1 MISEI
6 RVRLCF
12 PLLAAAALLTLVGF
26 QEVHSWSDCLS
37 VSFRVK
43 HCCKTKNPTR
53 PVWSKVFLAV
63 CTVPPSVHF
72 RMGNA
77 LNTPIEC
84 NGVYCAKSV
93 LIKKYIEIN
102 SVVILSPK
110 SFCLSLFDQ

>member
-12 PLLAAAALLTLVGF
+12 PLLAAAAPLTLVGF
-26 QEVHSWSDCLS
+26 QEVHSWSDRLS
-37 VSFRVK
+37 VSFLVK
-43 HCCKTKNPTR
+43 YCCKTKKYQHAC
-53 PVWSKVFLAV
+53 VIQGFWAV

-72 RMGNA
+72 WMANA
-77 LNTPIEC
+77 LNAPIEC
-84 NGVYCAKSV
+84 KGIYCAKSV
-93 LIKKYIEIN
+93 LIKKNIEIN